1 MKNISKFSPV
11 CQTYCTQ
18 TYVLAAK
25 NNQWTGIKNKHT
37 RSDVIAMHTNSTEN
51 ANPLYLK
58 ESCTDLNNNQ
68 NGQRYSNRNS
78 SKKSAVMTIAHNI
91 RNLKY
96 RRVLL
101 E

>member
-1 MKNISKFSPV
+1 
-11 CQTYCTQ
+11 
-18 TYVLAAK
+18 
-25 NNQWTGIKNKHT
+25 
-37 RSDVIAMHTNSTEN
+37 MHTNSTEN

-96 RRVLL
+96 NRVLL
-101 E
+101 EYKKLHYKYITREKCIQMNLNYICI